1 VPFFQRTAIIAGLVA
16 CFTVPAIGKVIETT
30 AQADWCKRL
39 TARLPG
45 ISAAT
50 CQNSALKPT
59 GAVSRQGFP
68 ILMRQIPAAKGSN
81 PVRILLLGGMHGDEL
96 TSSAI
101 VFQWMQWMQGPL
113 AQEFQWNIVP
123 VLNPDGLLAPQPQ
136 RVNANGVDLN
146 RNFPTPGWQ
155 QEAPRYWA
163 TATKSDPRRYPG
175 SAPLSEPESRWVH
188 EEMERFRP
196 SVIISV
202 HAPFGVLDF
211 DGPVKPPYR
220 FGRLI
225 FNRVGVYPGSL
236 GNYSGLHKN
245 VPVITIELPNSRTMP
260 PDAEVQRIWQDMLVW
275 IQRNVPR
282 AIDTAKPSLQR
293 TAEKS
298 SPAVR

>member
-1 VPFFQRTAIIAGLVA
+1 MPFFQRTAIIAGLVA